1 MIRTEEITENR
12 LNVYFNRVHLGE
24 FIRDND
30 GFFYYVDTVKDGGM
44 WSSNSLKMIANKLDE
59 INKPH
64 EDLLNLFFEMS
75 KK

>member
-24 FIRDND
+24 FIRDHD
-30 GFFYYVDTVKDGGM
+30 GFFYYVDTVKDGGT